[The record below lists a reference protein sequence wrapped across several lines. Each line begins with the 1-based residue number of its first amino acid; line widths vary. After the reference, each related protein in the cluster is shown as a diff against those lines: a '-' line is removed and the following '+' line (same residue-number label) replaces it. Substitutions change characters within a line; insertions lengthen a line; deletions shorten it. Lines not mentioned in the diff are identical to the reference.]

1 MQIFSKKLK
10 QQNNQVPWSQR
21 KLSLSNLL
29 PRHGHSTNQSGVN
42 DELCIFGGIYKGRAT
57 NDVFILDT
65 NTFNVTG
72 LTTTGDIPPPR
83 SLHTQVNVGMNMI
96 VTKQWYKPP
105 MQDPKVIGRFGHSAT
120 VIGSKMYIFGG
131 QFDGRLL
138 NDLIVFDLQTLSSGV
153 ARWEFIVPLNDPPVG
168 RTSHTMCAYNNK
180 LYVFG
185 GTDGEKYHSDTWCY
199 DPQTNKWNELA
210 CIGYIPSPR
219 ENHRVAIIEDIMY
232 IFGGKGQDGLD
243 LSDLGALKI
252 SNQRWYMFSKM
263 GIPASPRKY
272 HAMTSSRDKVLIFG
286 GDCLQIP
293 KPDEDGIINILDTS
307 KIKYPITPSNSTKS
321 SQITTQKSQQAQQI
335 RSIPQQL
342 GIESNR
348 PPPSQSQSP
357 NKRNNTID
365 DDNNLRG
372 TSPGMRHIS
381 PSGSQSSL
389 TSPVPSPR
397 FMPDNNMNVSN
408 SSPRMGPQ
416 VGGGSPKY
424 QVFPKRPQN
433 GSPRLPP
440 DMVDPNNNTQ
450 ARNNLSSRSR
460 SDSSEQR
467 YNNYNNRSL
476 SPPLEKKQSVE
487 SLRKQTPSP
496 SEGRR
501 EQFRE
506 GNKNAMNLPVQM
518 AGAAGDFQNP
528 RQASHPPSSNSSS
541 NIPSSANQTSQ
552 RSPRSNN
559 SSPSP
564 LAIDTKLPVN
574 SMLYGGDGTI
584 SPSSSSTISQNSLK
598 SPTFDA
604 LEHFPAPV
612 SNTERDNFLRELQ
625 QRDAQISQIKKRE
638 NWLKLELALAR
649 TSGYTPDNRHSG
661 VPEGIDS
668 EKIMDIGETGSDR
681 FKIMSA
687 VFKIRQELRKEK
699 AMIANQAQAA
709 SHKITDAERAR
720 TAALQEAAY
729 FKAKLTALVNA
740 SESELARIE
749 IKRAKDLEK
758 RLTQALT
765 DKESL
770 QNKLFQ
776 SQQVSGY
783 DKISRESAEE
793 RAKSAT
799 SRAEEAEEAH
809 ARALAELA
817 TLHSR
822 ATTAE
827 AQLRENNTRLS
838 EATSELSQYHSTS
851 NNSRNKIDQ
860 LQQSLEQHQRALEKA
875 NNALL
880 AANERA
886 GEVESLWRKSRQDFV
901 CLEKEAA
908 KLRAE
913 LDIRMTE
920 LDRAHARANEMERLL
935 GKSQKEV
942 DAVRAMMQEGM
953 TELLNTSRSTHEGNN
968 SSEAAKKIIMLEQEI
983 LSLKSAHVDSQKA
996 TQETSSSLA
1005 DAMIKIS
1012 QMESAAIKARSDA
1025 AILQRRLIEAS
1036 DENAKT
1042 KDKLREKER
1051 SLIERTRALE
1061 DAEVKV
1067 GMMRD
1072 VLTEKGILDDGSNGN
1087 KGVFSSN
1094 RFKVLESKCEE
1105 LESKHNKAARKAKE
1119 SEEKA
1124 KILEELERASIG
1136 SKSLTSDNEDNL
1148 KLETRPNVNQRE
1160 LIETKKRLQEVE
1172 NDYQTAVHYVKAQA
1186 RNETLEEQL
1195 SEAENN
1201 FSVSKGLSDSK
1212 LQELTSQKLEEQR
1225 LEFEKEKV
1233 QLHGKIDDLRSQLDR
1248 AYDGKNMVEAEYD
1261 VLRKEYETLRKEN
1274 ESLRSIDQE
1283 LRDLLKDSEEA
1294 LRNTQSELDDTLALY
1309 TKVNKEL
1316 EQSMKSG
1323 PKGYSNKNWEEQR
1336 VMLERQVADYR
1347 AMNERLEKENSDL
1360 EQKWKESENKITILL
1375 DQMEHA
1381 VDSYREIEDDI
1392 RDSSP
1397 RNSHVITSLT
1407 NELEMLRSQMDAS
1420 NQDID
1425 LSDDEFIDARWSRL
1439 PNDENDESRIP
1450 SRIDEYD
1457 AMMAALDEVQ
1467 KTAAQRK
1474 FGNMGSNNGSYMASN
1489 FFNNDGNN
1497 NDRILND
1504 ASSNFNNSKKSPTRM
1519 VDQIRG
1525 QLNLTPPPTPPV
1537 L

>member
-10 QQNNQVPWSQR
+10 QQNTQVPWSQR

-42 DELCIFGGIYKGRAT
+42 DELCIFGGIYKGGAT
-57 NDVFILDT
+57 NDVFILET

-83 SLHTQVNVGMNMI
+83 SLHTQVNIGNNMI
-96 VTKQWYKPP
+96 VKKQWYKPP

-131 QFDGRLL
+131 QSDGRLL
-138 NDLIVFDLQTLSSGV
+138 NDLVVFDLQTLSSGV
-153 ARWEFIVPLNDPPVG
+153 ARWEFIVPLNDSPVG
-168 RTSHTMCAYNNK
+168 RTGHTMCAYNNK
-180 LYVFG
+180 LFVFG
-185 GTDGEKYHSDTWCY
+185 GTDGERYNSDTWCY
-199 DPQTNKWNELA
+199 DTQTNKWNDLS
-210 CIGYIPSPR
+210 CIGYLPAPR
-219 ENHRVAIIEDIMY
+219 ENHGVAIIEDVMY

-243 LSDLGALKI
+243 LSDLGALKL

-263 GIPASPRKY
+263 GIPPSPRRF
-272 HAMTSSRDKVLIFG
+272 HAMTASREKVLIFG
-286 GDCLQIP
+286 GDCLQIS
-293 KPDEDGIINILDTS
+293 KPDEDGTINILDTS
-307 KIKYPITPSNSTKS
+307 KIKYPTSPSNSTKS

-342 GIESNR
+342 QTGYS
-348 PPPSQSQSP
+348 PPSQ
-357 NKRNNTID
+357 R
-365 DDNNLRG
+365 
-372 TSPGMRHIS
+372 
-381 PSGSQSSL
+381 SQSSL
-389 TSPVPSPR
+389 NSPVPSPR
-397 FMPDNNMNVSN
+397 AMPDNMNVSN

-416 VGGGSPKY
+416 VGGGSPK
-424 QVFPKRPQN
+424 FPKKTQN

-440 DMVDPNNNTQ
+440 DMVDPNNNAQ
-450 ARNNLSSRSR
+450 AGNNLSSRGR
-460 SDSSEQR
+460 SNSSEQR
-467 YNNYNNRSL
+467 YNNYNNVMEGGDNRSL
-476 SPPLEKKQSVE
+476 SPPLGKKQSFE

-496 SEGRR
+496 TEGRR

-506 GNKNAMNLPVQM
+506 GNKNATNLAMHM
-518 AGAAGDFQNP
+518 AGATGDFQNP
-528 RQASHPPSSNSSS
+528 RQAPRPPNSNSSS
-541 NIPSSANQTSQ
+541 KKI
-552 RSPRSNN
+552 PRSNN

-564 LAIDTKLPVN
+564 LAINTKQLPDN
-574 SMLYGGDGTI
+574 SILYGGGSTI

-625 QRDAQISQIKKRE
+625 QRDVQISQIKKRE
-638 NWLKLELALAR
+638 NWLKLELALAKK
-649 TSGYTPDNRHSG
+649 SGYTPDNRNSG

-668 EKIMDIGETGSDR
+668 EKIMDIGENGSDR

-687 VFKIRQELRKEK
+687 VFKIRQELRREK
-699 AMIANQAQAA
+699 ATIANQAQAA

-740 SESELARIE
+740 SESDLASIE
-749 IKRAKDLEK
+749 VKRAKDLEK
-758 RLTQALT
+758 RLTQALSE
-765 DKESL
+765 KESL

-776 SQQVSGY
+776 LQQVSGY
-783 DKISRESAEE
+783 DKISREAAEE
-793 RAKSAT
+793 RSKSAT

-822 ATTAE
+822 ATMAE
-827 AQLRENNTRLS
+827 AQLRENSTRLA

-886 GEVESLWRKSRQDFV
+886 GEVESLWRQSRQDFV
-901 CLEKEAA
+901 GLEKEAA
-908 KLRAE
+908 RLRAD
-913 LDIRMTE
+913 LDIRMTD

-953 TELLNTSRSTHEGNN
+953 TELLNTSRSNNEGNN

-983 LSLKSAHVDSQKA
+983 SSLKSAHMNSQKA

-1012 QMESAAIKARSDA
+1012 QMESAAIKARSDSA
-1025 AILQRRLIEAS
+1025 SLQRRLIEAS

-1042 KDKLREKER
+1042 KDKLREKEQT
-1051 SLIERTRALE
+1051 LVERTRALE

-1072 VLTEKGILDDGSNGN
+1072 VLTEKGILDDGSNVN
-1087 KGVFSSN
+1087 KGLFSSS
-1094 RFKVLESKCEE
+1094 RFKELESKCEE
-1105 LESKHNKAARKAKE
+1105 LESKHNQAARKVKE

-1124 KILEELERASIG
+1124 KILEGELERASIG
-1136 SKSLTSDNEDNL
+1136 SKSLTSDNEDNV
-1148 KLETRPNVNQRE
+1148 KLETKPIANQRE

-1186 RNETLEEQL
+1186 RNETLEEKL

-1212 LQELTSQKLEEQR
+1212 LQELTNQKLEEQR
-1225 LEFEKEKV
+1225 LEFDKEKV
-1233 QLHGKIDDLRSQLDR
+1233 LLQGKVDDLRSQLDR
-1248 AYDGKNMVEAEYD
+1248 AFDGKNMVEAEYD

-1274 ESLRSIDQE
+1274 ESLRLIDQE
-1283 LRDLLKDSEEA
+1283 LRDLLKDSQEA
-1294 LRNTQSELDDTLALY
+1294 LRNTQSELDETLALY

-1316 EQSMKSG
+1316 EYSMKSG
-1323 PKGYSNKNWEEQR
+1323 QKVHSDMNWEEQR
-1336 VMLERQVADYR
+1336 VILERQITDYR

-1360 EQKWKESENKITILL
+1360 EQKWRESENKITILL

-1397 RNSHVITSLT
+1397 RNSNVITSLT
-1407 NELEMLRSQMDAS
+1407 NELEMLKSQLDVS

-1425 LSDDEFIDARWSRL
+1425 LSDDEFINARWSRL
-1439 PNDENDESRIP
+1439 PNDENDENDESRIP

-1474 FGNMGSNNGSYMASN
+1474 LGNMGSNDYGSYNMTGN
-1489 FFNNDGNN
+1489 FFNNDDNN
-1497 NDRILND
+1497 YNRNLND
-1504 ASSNFNNSKKSPTRM
+1504 ASRNFDNSKKSPTRI

-1525 QLNLTPPPTPPV
+1525 QLNLTPPPTPPI